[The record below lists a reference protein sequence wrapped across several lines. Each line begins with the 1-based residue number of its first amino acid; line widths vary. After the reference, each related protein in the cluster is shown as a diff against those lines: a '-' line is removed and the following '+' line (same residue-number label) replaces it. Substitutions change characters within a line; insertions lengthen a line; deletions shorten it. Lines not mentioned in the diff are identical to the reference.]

1 MQKKKKNEEG
11 ESIYSRLQRPQG
23 KSNPQE
29 HIDKKREGSEKNK
42 EVRQRSTKQNK
53 IVKVVVMNDKMPKNA
68 LHGRYM
74 PLNKCS
80 ESHF

>member
-29 HIDKKREGSEKNK
+29 HIDKKREG
-42 EVRQRSTKQNK
+42 VRK
-53 IVKVVVMNDKMPKNA
+53 IKKSDREA
-68 LHGRYM
+68 LNRIK
-74 PLNKCS
+74 L
-80 ESHF
+80 